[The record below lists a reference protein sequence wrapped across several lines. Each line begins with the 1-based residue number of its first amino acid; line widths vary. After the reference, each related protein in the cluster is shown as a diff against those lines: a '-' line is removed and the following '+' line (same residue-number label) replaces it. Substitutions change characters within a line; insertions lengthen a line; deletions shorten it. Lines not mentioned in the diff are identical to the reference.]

1 MDIIVRKAQFHDIP
15 DIMKMNDIMN
25 GVGSNE
31 DSMKNSLKNNYN
43 EIVLV
48 AVHNEIAV
56 GFICGQLY
64 PSICYANGLQCEV
77 TELFVYEEY
86 RKKGIASKLIAHLEH
101 EFENNDV
108 QEILLQTGKKNI
120 TAQRFYEKNGYVNTE
135 RIVYRKKYW

>member
-101 EFENNDV
+101 EFENNNV